1 MLGMGGKILF
11 DTLSAMQGV
20 ADECQGQTQSLV
32 WFCAAEP

>member
-11 DTLSAMQGV
+11 DTLSAL
-20 ADECQGQTQSLV
+20 ESLVDKYHGLTKSVV